1 MTMRIITCTGT
12 AQPAHP
18 DVRATD
24 RRTSAEVPGWL
35 QRLLLGFSFG
45 ADATAHT
52 QAWRFR
58 GDEFDA
64 VAPIS
69 RAVDSQALSS

>member
-1 MTMRIITCTGT
+1 MLIITCTAT

-24 RRTSAEVPGWL
+24 RGTSAEVPGWL

-45 ADATAHT
+45 ASATAHP

-58 GDEFDA
+58 GGEFEA

-69 RAVDSQALSS
+69 RAIDSQALSS